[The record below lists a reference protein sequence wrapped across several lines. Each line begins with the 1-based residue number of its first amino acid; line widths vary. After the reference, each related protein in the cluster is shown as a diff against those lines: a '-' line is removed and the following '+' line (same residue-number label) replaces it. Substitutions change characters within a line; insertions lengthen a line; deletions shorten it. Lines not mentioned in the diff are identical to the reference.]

1 MKGRLLS
8 PFKSKHQEQNSA
20 VSWLRLSAAVFLPWP
35 VPFRLRVYLPQ
46 EVEISTFFQ
55 PLNAFVSQNIFSL
68 IFLTNLEAIKCP
80 TKRSAE
86 APSLSGAK
94 ATEKNPVVSLSA

>member
-1 MKGRLLS
+1 M
-8 PFKSKHQEQNSA
+8 
-20 VSWLRLSAAVFLPWP
+20 FLPWP
-35 VPFRLRVYLPQ
+35 VPFCLRVYLPQ

-55 PLNAFVSQNIFSL
+55 PLNAFGSQNIFSL

-86 APSLSGAK
+86 APSVSGAK
-94 ATEKNPVVSLSA
+94 ATEKNRVFKCIKTSMGPVLFCNIVFLMNILLNS